1 MKKGDVV
8 SLFMESR
15 PEFVGFWLGLAAI
28 GVETALVNFNLRTGE
43 EEEKSV
49 LIIWEEKEEEE
60 NSVLIIWEEEEA
72 IG

>member
-1 MKKGDVV
+1 M
-8 SLFMESR
+8 
-15 PEFVGFWLGLAAI
+15 GFWLGLAAI

-60 NSVLIIWEEEEA
+60 NSVLIIWKEEEA